1 MTDEEI
7 KKAAELAE
15 EEAKKAA
22 EGTTPVEE
30 TPAVEEAP
38 VA

>member
-22 EGTTPVEE
+22 EGTIPAEE
-30 TPAVEEAP
+30 APAVEEAP
-38 VA
+38 AA